1 MIKQKNLT
9 RWLLFAS
16 ALLLPVTLLFPLWK
30 IELTAPQYPE
40 WLVMKIWLTKLSG
53 DVEVING
60 LNHYIGMGLIKEEDF
75 PEFKILP
82 YAVLIL
88 SLFGLIAAFLNK
100 KKWALTYT
108 FIFMLFGIIAIA
120 DFWHWEYEY
129 GHNLDPTAP
138 IQVPGMSYQ
147 PPLIGYKQL
156 LNFGA
161 FAIPDIAGWLFFLS
175 VALAMLASFIFIR
188 QQRQFNN
195 TAPVA
200 ASLFALMFV
209 SCSSGPQPVQWKKD
223 ACEFC
228 KMTMMDQRYGTQI
241 INRHGKDFVFD
252 DIICLSGY
260 LDAGNISKENIR
272 CIYFIDFNTS
282 ELVPANKVL
291 ILKSEAFRSP
301 MSSHLASVS
310 AETDIKPF
318 LAEKVFKFEEL
329 FKGFELKCEQ

>member
-1 MIKQKNLT
+1 MMKQKKLT
-9 RWLLFAS
+9 RWLLIAS

-40 WLVMKIWLTKLSG
+40 GLVMKIWLTKLSG

-60 LNHYIGMGLIKEEDF
+60 LNHYIGMGTIHESDF

-82 YAVLIL
+82 YAVIL
-88 SLFGLIAAFLNK
+88 LALFGLFAAWRNSK
-100 KKWALTYT
+100 KLTLAYTIT
-108 FIFMLFGIIAIA
+108 FIAFGISAIA
-120 DFWHWEYEY
+120 DFWYWEYTY

-161 FAIPDIAGWLFFLS
+161 FAIPDIAGWIFFLS
-175 VALAMLASFIFIR
+175 IALAMFASFLFIR
-188 QQRQFNN
+188 QQRLMKNS
-195 TAPVA
+195 ALVA
-200 ASLFALMFV
+200 ASLLSLMFV

-228 KMTMMDQRYGTQI
+228 KMTMMDKRYGAQI
-241 INRHGKDFVFD
+241 INRHGKAFVFD

-260 LDAGNISKENIR
+260 LDAGNIPKENIR

-282 ELVPANKVL
+282 QLLAANSVV
-291 ILKSEAFRSP
+291 ILKSENFRSP

-310 AETDIKPF
+310 SETDIKTF
-318 LAEKVFKFEEL
+318 NADKIFKFDEL
-329 FKGFELKCEQ
+329 FKGFELKCE

>member
-1 MIKQKNLT
+1 MKQNNLT
-9 RWLLFAS
+9 RWLLIAS
-16 ALLLPVTLLFPLWK
+16 ALLLPATLLFPLWK

-40 WLVMKIWLTKLSG
+40 GLVMKIWLTKLSG

-60 LNHYIGMGLIKEEDF
+60 LNHYIGMGTIHESDF

-82 YAVLIL
+82 YAVIIL

-108 FIFMLFGIIAIA
+108 IIFMLFGIVAIA
-120 DFWHWEYEY
+120 DFWHWEYQY

-161 FAIPDIAGWLFFLS
+161 FAIPDIAGWIFFLS
-175 VALAMLASFIFIR
+175 VALAMLASFLFIR
-188 QQRQFNN
+188 QQRLIKKSGL
-195 TAPVA
+195 A
-200 ASLFALMFV
+200 AAALLALMFV
-209 SCSSGPQPVQWKKD
+209 SCSSGPQPVQWKKE

-228 KMTMMDQRYGTQI
+228 KMTMMDNRYGAQI
-241 INRHGKDFVFD
+241 INKHGKAFVFD

-260 LDAGNISKENIR
+260 LDAGNIPKENIR

-282 ELVPANKVL
+282 KLVAANSVV
-291 ILKSEAFRSP
+291 ILKSETFRSP

-310 AETDIKPF
+310 SDTDLKAF
-318 LAEKVFKFEEL
+318 NAEKVFKFDEL
-329 FKGFELKCEQ
+329 FKGFEMKCE